1 MKRTRILQVIIFFV
15 LASLSACQDDLPAV
29 GPDEE
34 AAASLFMTKSVSELD
49 ENLLLIQV
57 AMQHVDS
64 ITPFFDRFTRL
75 YGTPLWQYALPM
87 GEEERDISYLVPVY
101 KEEIPNII
109 HTIWFF
115 DIQGDTLRY
124 RTITRENEQ
133 IRAYQQN
140 FVFDEL
146 SYNIFGD
153 ESAGELKF
161 EDPPQTRAWGK
172 EYYDCHY
179 GIIEWNDI
187 EVSRGLYCKERTVWI
202 SETIDYTDTD
212 PIIGGETGIGGGG
225 GTSNDP
231 PPGSITQA
239 SLNKKIPDIKK
250 RMKELACGIDDVD
263 IVYEPGKC
271 RGNAMVIPD
280 EKTGKK
286 TIYVGGKFFKYEYQD
301 QMSILYHEAYH
312 CNHDEAWSSKTQMLL
327 DSPYNLQ
334 IPPEHVDYLLKYEFD
349 GITNSMDF
357 INEYEA
363 KITILLCPEYYK
375 NEINA
380 YKAEIGLNPSVSEK
394 YVLERLYML
403 WKQETLYD
411 YSLKHY
417 KH

>member
-1 MKRTRILQVIIFFV
+1 MKRTRILQIIIFFV

-34 AAASLFMTKSVSELD
+34 ASASLFMTKSVSELD

-133 IRAYQQN
+133 IRAYQQD

-263 IVYEPGKC
+263 IVLTEGC
-271 RGNAMVIPD
+271 L
-280 EKTGKK
+280 
-286 TIYVGGKFFKYEYQD
+286 
-301 QMSILYHEAYH
+301 LY
-312 CNHDEAWSSKTQMLL
+312 T
-327 DSPYNLQ
+327 SPS
-334 IPPEHVDYLLKYEFD
+334 PRD
-349 GITNSMDF
+349 
-357 INEYEA
+357 
-363 KITILLCPEYYK
+363 
-375 NEINA
+375 
-380 YKAEIGLNPSVSEK
+380 
-394 YVLERLYML
+394 
-403 WKQETLYD
+403 
-411 YSLKHY
+411 
-417 KH
+417 

>member
-1 MKRTRILQVIIFFV
+1 
-15 LASLSACQDDLPAV
+15 
-29 GPDEE
+29 
-34 AAASLFMTKSVSELD
+34 
-49 ENLLLIQV
+49 
-57 AMQHVDS
+57 
-64 ITPFFDRFTRL
+64 
-75 YGTPLWQYALPM
+75 M
-87 GEEERDISYLVPVY
+87 GEEKRDISYLVPVY

-239 SLNKKIPDIKK
+239 SLNKKFRI
-250 RMKELACGIDDVD
+250 
-263 IVYEPGKC
+263 
-271 RGNAMVIPD
+271 
-280 EKTGKK
+280 
-286 TIYVGGKFFKYEYQD
+286 
-301 QMSILYHEAYH
+301 
-312 CNHDEAWSSKTQMLL
+312 
-327 DSPYNLQ
+327 
-334 IPPEHVDYLLKYEFD
+334 
-349 GITNSMDF
+349 
-357 INEYEA
+357 
-363 KITILLCPEYYK
+363 
-375 NEINA
+375 
-380 YKAEIGLNPSVSEK
+380 
-394 YVLERLYML
+394 
-403 WKQETLYD
+403 
-411 YSLKHY
+411 
-417 KH
+417 